1 MTFNEYIT
9 HVRIEKAKELL
20 SNTDLKIHQICE
32 NIGYKTT
39 AHFAKVFKA
48 NTGLTPSDY
57 KKNYSDLNL
66 HK

>member
-9 HVRIEKAKELL
+9 HIRIEKAKDLL
-20 SNTDLKIHQICE
+20 ANTDLKIHQICE
-32 NIGYKTT
+32 KIGYKTT

-57 KKNYSDLNL
+57 KKNYSYLNL